1 MNNDSLTQI
10 WKGQSKNKWLA
21 KQQRITMVKEVKG
34 DGNLTGTM
42 VVGS

>member
-1 MNNDSLTQI
+1 MNNGSLTQI
-10 WKGQSKNKWLA
+10 WRGQNKSKWFA